1 MRAPVGEIAP
11 GFKTVRDRGLNMI
24 DATQLHPI
32 GSSITAA
39 AGDVVQIAS

>member
-11 GFKTVRDRGLNMI
+11 GFKTVRDRGLNMV
-24 DATQLHPI
+24 DATQLHHI
-32 GSSITAA
+32 GSSMA